1 MIIFHE
7 GMPGSGKSFA
17 AMKDHI
23 IPALKAGRHVW
34 ARMNGL
40 DHQRI
45 AEVAEIDIET
55 VEELLHEIPE
65 GKVLE
70 TFAVKNDEW
79 KIPPDTL
86 VILDELQNFYPQK
99 RNSLD
104 PETTKF
110 VAEHRHRGMDIVAMG
125 QLLKDCHRTW
135 VNRVNRKIQFLNKD
149 VVGKPDEYKWKMFNG
164 HPDSKGQVVFTETTS
179 GASNY
184 DPKYFG
190 TYKSFRD
197 ETNNTDRLADD
208 RANVFKSPV
217 FRKWLPILGVV
228 AIVSLGY
235 IGYLFKGDGLAG
247 KPQPPKVKPVKTVI
261 EQDGKIISETAVSSP
276 QIVSQVPPKTVID
289 DDWPDVITETMKTA
303 RPRLALALRTAH
315 KTKIEIEFRDPSN
328 QVVES
333 LSHDQIKT
341 LGWSIMV
348 SDDLRMVALNRNGHR
363 IMVTSWPVPNPLG
376 EPSQPLQERVR
387 EESKR
392 DLRVPEHQRAE
403 PQVVAFKPN

>member
-55 VEELLHEIPE
+55 VEDLLHEIPE
-65 GKVLE
+65 DKVLE

-197 ETNNTDRLADD
+197 ETNNTDRLSDD

-217 FRKWLPILGVV
+217 FRKWLPIFGVV

-235 IGYLFKGDGLAG
+235 IGYLFKGDGLVG

-261 EQDGKIISETAVSSP
+261 EQDGKIVSETVTASAAP
-276 QIVSQVPPKTVID
+276 QVTQVQTDKTA
-289 DDWPDVITETMKTA
+289 DDWPDVITETMKTS
-303 RPRLALALRTAH
+303 RPRLAYAFRTAQ

-348 SDDLRMVALNRNGHR
+348 SDDLRMVALNRNGRR
-363 IMVTSWPVPNPLG
+363 IMVTAWPVPNPLG

-387 EESKR
+387 VESKR

-403 PQVVAFKPN
+403 PQVVAFNPN